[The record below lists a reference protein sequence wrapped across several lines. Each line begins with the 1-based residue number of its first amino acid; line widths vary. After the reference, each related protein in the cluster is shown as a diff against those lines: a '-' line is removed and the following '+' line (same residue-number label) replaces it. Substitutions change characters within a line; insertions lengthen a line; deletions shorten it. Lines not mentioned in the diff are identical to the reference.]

1 MRQTKTIIL
10 AFLLIFSIESFAQDF
25 SKSVAGF
32 SYGVN
37 INIYIDNV
45 YMTRYEMPNGYK
57 YYVKESFFQKNRRTF
72 LGHPITDM
80 IIQTDEN
87 LNIVKITPRV
97 VFLTHSECN
106 NYYHKLNALTGI
118 STKRKVQLK
127 DKYGPYVKSKAIL
140 DEFIFV
146 LVERNKEMALTFEKN
161 EYR

>member
-1 MRQTKTIIL
+1 MRQTKTILL
-10 AFLLIFSIESFAQDF
+10 ALMLMLSIESLAQDF
-25 SKSVAGF
+25 SRSVAGIA
-32 SYGVN
+32 YGVN
-37 INIYIDNV
+37 INAYIDNV

-80 IIQTDEN
+80 IIQTDQN
-87 LNIVKITPRV
+87 LKIVKITPRV
-97 VFLTHSECN
+97 VFLTHAECN
-106 NYYHKLNALTGI
+106 NYYLKLNDITGI
-118 STKRKVQLK
+118 SSKRKVQLK

-140 DEFIFV
+140 DDFIFV